1 MKAIIVVLLFSA
13 TALHAFSPTPAVLQH
28 QQHNVLRSNLPSF
41 QLRAI
46 AAADDSSSSDVT
58 KDTSSTSSC
67 RRSFLVGASGTIA
80 ATALSSF
87 QQPAH
92 AVSDEESSKKKQPI
106 VVIGSN
112 GRTGSE
118 VVKYLLAANEPVR
131 ATSRTGEYNDAASV
145 PEGAML
151 EQLVCDVTD
160 PKSIQLACAG
170 TSAVIFAASASKN
183 GGTPSA
189 VDNAGLVNV
198 AKACIDA
205 NVPHLVVVSSGAVT
219 KPTSPVYQFLN
230 LFGKIMEE
238 KIRGENSV
246 RKLYAEHNLS
256 EEGGQKKLTYT
267 IIRPGG
273 LTLDP
278 PRGVAAIE
286 LNQGDTKSGRLARA
300 DVAALCVESLRY
312 PQLTGETTFE
322 CYDADTGAPLATV
335 GLSNI
340 AKKKTDGEAFV
351 SGFERRGIT
360 YEELFNGLQK
370 DA

>member
-1 MKAIIVVLLFSA
+1 MKAAITLVALSFSA
-13 TALHAFSPTPAVLQH
+13 TALHAFSPTPAVLQ
-28 QQHNVLRSNLPSF
+28 QQHSIRSASSSVL
-41 QLRAI
+41 QLRAT
-46 AAADDSSSSDVT
+46 AESSSSDVT
-58 KDTSSTSSC
+58 KDTSSTC
-67 RRSFLVGASGTIA
+67 RRSFLVGASGTVA
-80 ATALSSF
+80 AVALSL
-87 QQPAH
+87 QQPAL
-92 AVSDEESSKKKQPI
+92 AADDTKKQPI
-106 VVIGSN
+106 CVIGCN
-112 GRTGSE
+112 GRTGTE
-118 VVKYLLAANEPVR
+118 VVKYLIAKNEPIK

-145 PEGAML
+145 PAGAML

-160 PKSIQLACAG
+160 PKSVNLACAG
-170 TSAVIFAASASKN
+170 TSAVIFAASASKS

-198 AKACIDA
+198 AKACMDA

-219 KPTSPVYQFLN
+219 KPSSPVYQFLN
-230 LFGKIMEE
+230 LFGNIMEE
-238 KIRGENSV
+238 KVKGEDAV
-246 RKLYAEHNLS
+246 RKLYAEHNANLG
-256 EEGGQKKLTYT
+256 EGGQKLTYT

-300 DVAALCVESLRY
+300 DVAQLCVESLNY
-312 PQLTGETTFE
+312 PHLTGETTFE

-340 AKKKTDGEAFV
+340 AKKKTDGEVFV
-351 SGFERRGIT
+351 SGFERRGNT
-360 YEELFNGLQK
+360 YEELFTGLQK

>member
-1 MKAIIVVLLFSA
+1 MKATTVLALLASA
-13 TALHAFSPTPAVLQH
+13 TTLNAFSPTPSVLHRQH
-28 QQHNVLRSNLPSF
+28 RSDF
-41 QLRAI
+41 QLRFT
-46 AAADDSSSSDVT
+46 AAADEESQSTTSDTIT
-58 KDTSSTSSC
+58 KDASSTC
-67 RRSFLVGASGTIA
+67 RRSFLIGASGTIA
-80 ATALSSF
+80 AATLSL
-87 QQPAH
+87 QQPAL
-92 AVSDEESSKKKQPI
+92 AADKQP
-106 VVIGSN
+106 VCVIGCN
-112 GRTGSE
+112 GRTGTE
-118 VVKYLLAANEPVR
+118 VVKYLLAKNQPVK
-131 ATSRTGEYNDAASV
+131 ATSRTGEYYDAASA

-151 EQLVCDVTD
+151 EQLMCDVTD
-160 PKSIQLACAG
+160 NKSVQLACAG
-170 TSAVIFAASASKN
+170 SSAVIFAASASKA
-183 GGTPSA
+183 GGTPSQ
-189 VDNAGLVNV
+189 VDNVGLVNV

-219 KPTSPVYQFLN
+219 KPASPVYQFLN

-238 KIRGENSV
+238 KIRGEDAV
-246 RKLYAEHNLS
+246 RKLYAEHNANLT
-256 EEGGQKKLTYT
+256 EGGQKLTYT

-300 DVAALCVESLRY
+300 DVAALCVESLNY

-340 AKKKTDGEAFV
+340 SKKKTDGEAFV
-351 SGFERRGIT
+351 SGFERRGTT
-360 YEELFNGLQK
+360 YEELFNGLQR